1 MRAQLFAALL
11 LLALALFPGCDTGR
25 FTASQSIGLVTRGS
39 AAIQQ
44 HWDPD
49 LVGDAMP
56 GSILQLEGLYATL
69 PEDDRVGLEL
79 LRAYVSYAHGWLEPE
94 AEAAE
99 ARGDLDAQDAIRVRA
114 RLMYER
120 ARNIGLHHLQLRD
133 AAFEGALRGEL
144 SGFVQHLERRFRTAE
159 DVPFLL
165 WTGYAWGSAISVASD
180 DPELV
185 LDLPVVRAMVERA
198 VAIDPSYF
206 EYGGLMFLAAL
217 ASSVPESLGGDPEQG
232 RVLFERALEGTGR
245 TFFQV
250 QLQYARTYALT
261 TGDRELFV
269 RLLREIIDGGDP
281 RPEVR
286 FANRLAR
293 PRARRRMRRRGARF

>member
-1 MRAQLFAALL
+1 MRAQRFAVLV
-11 LLALALFPGCDTGR
+11 LLALAVFPGCDTGR
-25 FTASQSIGLVTRGS
+25 FTASQSIGLVTRGA
-39 AAIQQ
+39 AAIQE

-79 LRAYVSYAHGWLEPE
+79 LRAYVSYAYGWLEPE
-94 AEAAE
+94 AEIAE
-99 ARGDLDAQDAIRVRA
+99 ARGDLEAQEEILLRA
-114 RLMYER
+114 RLIYLR
-120 ARNIGLHHLQLRD
+120 ARNIGLHHLRLHDAGFD
-133 AAFEGALRGEL
+133 AAMRGEHDA
-144 SGFVQHLERRFRTAE
+144 FERYLEGHYRSRE

-165 WTGYAWGSAISVASD
+165 WTGYAWGSAISVAPD

-185 LDLPVVRAMVERA
+185 LDLPTVRAMVERS
-198 VAIDPSYF
+198 VAIDPTYF
-206 EYGGLMFLAAL
+206 EHGGLVFLGAL
-217 ASSVPESLGGDPEQG
+217 ASSIPESLGGDPEHG
-232 RVLFERALEGTGR
+232 RALFERALEGTGR

-261 TGDRELFV
+261 TGDRALFI

-286 FANRLAR
+286 LANRLAR
-293 PRARRRMRRRGARF
+293 RRAIRLLRRVDELF